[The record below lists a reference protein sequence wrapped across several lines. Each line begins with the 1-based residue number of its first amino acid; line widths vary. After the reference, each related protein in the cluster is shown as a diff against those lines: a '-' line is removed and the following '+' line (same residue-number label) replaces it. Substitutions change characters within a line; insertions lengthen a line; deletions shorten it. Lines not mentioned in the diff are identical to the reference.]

1 MFNSITNSRA
11 RRLADPVRKITAH
24 TLLEMAF
31 EIMEKIFWSVAIGLF
46 SAFVSF
52 KLLEQ
57 KLEIF
62 MTYQTA
68 INGAIYE
75 RVNRIENCV
84 LNRTCT
90 K

>member
-1 MFNSITNSRA
+1 MWHVLTAFRTRRESDPTRA
-11 RRLADPVRKITAH
+11 ITAH

-31 EIMEKIFWSVAIGLF
+31 EIMEKLFWSVAIGLF

-57 KLEIF
+57 KVEMLA
-62 MTYQTA
+62 TNQAAYNSA
-68 INGAIYE
+68 ILE